1 MPNKFVGHGPYH
13 YAKGGEVRRE
23 LKFMEDKG
31 APKSMIA
38 AEKKEHGLPAGK
50 KFAVGGGVTEGEN
63 KGIDDPTRERAMEAV
78 RARMAAAAA
87 AEAEPEGAV
96 TSPVREPPPAE
107 VTQLPPVR
115 RQAPPAAVQRR
126 QAPPAAVQRR
136 AAPQA
141 SYSNEG
147 RTAPRQAPQTPPIEP
162 QRAAAAEAIASAM
175 SPERKQMMAA
185 KQAAAAEDTQRA
197 TAAEAI
203 ASAMSPER
211 RRMLA
216 AKKAEAD
223 HIKAIQDS
231 MRLSNRGFAAGGSID
246 GCAQRG
252 KTRAKRG

>member
-126 QAPPAAVQRR
+126 QAPQAAAPRR
-136 AAPQA
+136 APPVSDAAYPM
-141 SYSNEG
+141 EG
-147 RTAPRQAPQTPPIEP
+147 RRAPRPTPPIEP